1 MNSYMDE
8 NETICPAC
16 MENDQDT
23 GHACPFKQSLNQDN
37 ACACCQECTAGCA
50 DYIDPECKEA

>member
-1 MNSYMDE
+1 MDE